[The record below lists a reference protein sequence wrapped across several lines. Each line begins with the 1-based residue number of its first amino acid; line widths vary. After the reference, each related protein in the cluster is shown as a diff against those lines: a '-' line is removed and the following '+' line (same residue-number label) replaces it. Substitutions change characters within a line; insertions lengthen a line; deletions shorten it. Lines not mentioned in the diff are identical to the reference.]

1 MKSIIFSLVFAG
13 ASLVSLANG
22 THGPSGDK
30 TESTAE
36 VKYIG
41 SSEGGIFNVLY
52 TNGTGSRFSVA
63 ILDENGNQLFL
74 HCYSDKQ
81 FDKKFR
87 LAEPEVFGKLVFVI
101 RNFGDNTVQR
111 FEVNSA
117 SRLIEDVEVKEVH

>member
-1 MKSIIFSLVFAG
+1 MKSIIFSLLFAG

-22 THGPSGDK
+22 PHGTLGDK
-30 TESTAE
+30 GESNAE

-63 ILDENGNQLFL
+63 ILDENGNQLYL
-74 HCYSDKQ
+74 RYYSEKQ

-87 LAEPEVFGKLVFVI
+87 LAEPESFGKLVFVI
-101 RNFGDNTVQR
+101 RNFGDNSVQR

-117 SRLIEDVEVKEVH
+117 SRLVEDVEVKEVH